1 MKPVLTEKSRM
12 TRSLISAAVA
22 AVLFVAGVLVGQ
34 QAKARV
40 VGQPKTIIHFVSL
53 KFRPGVSDADRAKA
67 IAGVK
72 TMAAQIPGI
81 KNIWLKTIR
90 VQPQDFNA
98 VFAIEFVNQD
108 AADDYRDH
116 PAHQAWEKEYL
127 GIRENSL
134 SGQATN

>member
-1 MKPVLTEKSRM
+1 MQTPIRILASP
-12 TRSLISAAVA
+12 SLISVLVA
-22 AVLFVAGVLVGQ
+22 AVVFAGGVLVGQ
-34 QAKARV
+34 QAKAHL
-40 VGQPKTIIHFVSL
+40 VGQPKTILHFVSL
-53 KFRPGVSDADRAKA
+53 KFRPGVSDADKEKA
-67 IAGVK
+67 IAGIK

-116 PAHQAWEKEYL
+116 PAHVAWDKQFQAV
-127 GIRENSL
+127 RENSL

>member
-1 MKPVLTEKSRM
+1 MKLMS
-12 TRSLISAAVA
+12 RSLISVVVVAV
-22 AVLFVAGVLVGQ
+22 VFVGGVLVGQ
-34 QAKARV
+34 QSKARV

-53 KFRPGVSDADRAKA
+53 KFRPGVPEAEKEKA
-67 IAGVK
+67 ILGIK

-116 PAHQAWEKEYL
+116 PAHAAWERQYL
-127 GIRENSL
+127 GLRENSL

>member
-1 MKPVLTEKSRM
+1 MKKSLL
-12 TRSLISAAVA
+12 SVA
-22 AVLFVAGVLVGQ
+22 AALIVFVGGVLVGQ
-34 QAKARV
+34 QTKARV

-53 KFRPGVSDADRAKA
+53 KFRPGVSDADKAKA
-67 IAGVK
+67 IAGIK

-116 PAHQAWEKEYL
+116 PAHAAWEKQYL
-127 GIRENSL
+127 GLRENSL

>member
-1 MKPVLTEKSRM
+1 MMSFANRGLVKVLLGAGLFLAGIAVGTWQ
-12 TRSLISAAVA
+12 TR
-22 AVLFVAGVLVGQ
+22 
-34 QAKARV
+34 RV
-40 VGQPKTIIHFVSL
+40 EAQNRFGQPKTVIHVVVYKWKNTVSQDDKDQAL
-53 KFRPGVSDADRAKA
+53 NGIKA
-67 IAGVK
+67 
-72 TMAAQIPGI
+72 MAAKIPGI

-116 PAHQAWEKEYL
+116 PAHQAWEKQYL

>member
-1 MKPVLTEKSRM
+1 MKPSLLKK
-12 TRSLISAAVA
+12 SLISVMVA
-22 AVLFVAGVLVGQ
+22 GIVFVGGVLVGQ
-34 QAKARV
+34 QSKARV

-53 KFRPGVSDADRAKA
+53 KFRPGVSDAEKANA
-67 IAGVK
+67 IAGIK

-81 KNIWLKTIR
+81 KNVWLKTIR

-116 PAHQAWEKEYL
+116 PAHAAWEKQYL

>member
-1 MKPVLTEKSRM
+1 MKRN
-12 TRSLISAAVA
+12 LISAAMA
-22 AVLFVAGVLVGQ
+22 LTLFAGGVLVGQ
-34 QAKARV
+34 QSKTHV
-40 VGQPKTIIHFVSL
+40 VGQPHTVIHFVSL
-53 KFRPGVSDADRAKA
+53 KFRSGVSDAEREKA
-67 IAGVK
+67 IAGIK
-72 TMAAQIPGI
+72 TMATQIPGI

-116 PAHQAWEKEYL
+116 PAHAAWEKQYIS
-127 GIRENSL
+127 IRDNSL

>member
-1 MKPVLTEKSRM
+1 MKLMS
-12 TRSLISAAVA
+12 RSLISVVVVA
-22 AVLFVAGVLVGQ
+22 LVFVGGVLVGQ
-34 QAKARV
+34 QSKARV

-53 KFRPGVSDADRAKA
+53 KFRPGVPDAEKEKA
-67 IAGVK
+67 ILGIK

-116 PAHQAWEKEYL
+116 PAHATWERQFQAL
-127 GIRENSL
+127 RDNSL

>member
-1 MKPVLTEKSRM
+1 MTQNPMKAVLVKKI
-12 TRSLISAAVA
+12 LISAALA
-22 AVLFVAGVLVGQ
+22 AVVFAGGVIAGQ
-34 QAKARV
+34 QTKARV

-53 KFRPGVSDADRAKA
+53 KFRPGVSEAERQQA
-67 IAGVK
+67 IAGIK

-81 KNIWLKTIR
+81 KNVWLKTIR

-116 PAHQAWEKEYL
+116 PAHAAWEKQYL
-127 GIRENSL
+127 GIRDTSL

>member
-1 MKPVLTEKSRM
+1 VF
-12 TRSLISAAVA
+12 AG
-22 AVLFVAGVLVGQ
+22 GVLVGQ
-34 QAKARV
+34 QTKAHL

-53 KFRPGVSDADRAKA
+53 KFRPGVSDAERTQA
-67 IAGVK
+67 IAGIK

-81 KNIWLKTIR
+81 KNVWLKTIR

-116 PAHQAWEKEYL
+116 PAHAAWEKQYL
-127 GIRENSL
+127 GLRENSL

>member
-1 MKPVLTEKSRM
+1 MKLMS
-12 TRSLISAAVA
+12 RSLISVVVVAV
-22 AVLFVAGVLVGQ
+22 VFVGGVLVGQ
-34 QAKARV
+34 QSKARV

-53 KFRPGVSDADRAKA
+53 KFRPGVPDAEKEKA
-67 IAGVK
+67 ILGIK

-116 PAHQAWEKEYL
+116 PAHAAWDREFQAL
-127 GIRENSL
+127 RDNSL